1 MTKIKLKPGDI
12 FLTRNPMALGKA
24 INWIQRIKSNDN
36 ESIYSHAGIITTE
49 SGMTLE
55 ALWTIKSQNLFEAYR
70 GAKVMIGR
78 HADMTKDHYLMGIK
92 AVRPFTGRIY
102 PFHRL
107 FFHLIPGASKYINS
121 GRFLVCSELVDKF
134 LFESGVERRW
144 YRGRNPDHIAD
155 MVRDWKKWETVF
167 EGDI

>member
-1 MTKIKLKPGDI
+1 MDLQPGDI

-36 ESIYSHAGIITTE
+36 ESIYSHAGIITTD

-55 ALWTIKSQNLFEAYR
+55 ALWTIKSQNLFDAYEGSR
-70 GAKVMIGR
+70 VMIGR
-78 HADMTKDHYLMGIK
+78 NTRMTKDRYIKGIK
-92 AVRPFTGRIY
+92 TVRPFTGRRY

-107 FFHLIPGASKYINS
+107 FLHLIPGASKYINT

-134 LFESGVERRW
+134 LFEAGIEKQ
-144 YRGRNPDHIAD
+144 YRGRNPDNIAD
-155 MVRDWKKWETVF
+155 MIRDWKKWETVF